1 MTRHL
6 SPGAQAIVETFR
18 SSLATIEYLSPPEQD
33 YVYAGDPVRSAI
45 ATTRRHVA
53 RITWTAHRT
62 DRGSEA
68 PMTCADCGRVDPPV
82 TVTETYRIGR
92 RKVEVT
98 ICAPCRI
105 ANDRRDA
112 R

>member
-1 MTRHL
+1 MY
-6 SPGAQAIVETFR
+6 A
-18 SSLATIEYLSPPEQD
+18 ATILS
-33 YVYAGDPVRSAI
+33 RSAI
-45 ATTRRHVA
+45 ATTTSLHSVA
-53 RITWTAHRT
+53 RITWTLPAPNGSRI
-62 DRGSEA
+62 RGGDDLRPTA
-68 PMTCADCGRVDPPV
+68 ARVDPPV
-82 TVTETYRIGR
+82 TVAETYRIGR